1 MFPNARSIPWRFR
14 FELFVLVLIRG
25 QIVQI
30 GIRRDIL
37 GKVLMVERRG
47 RTVIACHSCSAPATR
62 MASTISAMGTTLL
75 PAAAPA
81 RRAGGPE
88 QDATDSADGTELKA
102 LHGCSSKNT
111 VVQ

>member
-1 MFPNARSIPWRFR
+1 
-14 FELFVLVLIRG
+14 
-25 QIVQI
+25 
-30 GIRRDIL
+30 
-37 GKVLMVERRG
+37 
-47 RTVIACHSCSAPATR
+47 
-62 MASTISAMGTTLL
+62 MGTTLL

-88 QDATDSADGTELKA
+88 QDATDSVDGTELKA